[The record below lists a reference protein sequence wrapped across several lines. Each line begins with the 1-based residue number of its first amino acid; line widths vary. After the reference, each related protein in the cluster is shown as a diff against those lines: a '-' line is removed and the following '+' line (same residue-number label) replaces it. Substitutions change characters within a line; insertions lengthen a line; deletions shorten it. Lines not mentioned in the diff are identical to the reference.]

1 MQTKNDQPIHLQDVI
16 IGILGTIAIIL
27 ITILFVAN
35 AKPNA
40 ALADGMTV
48 AAGDFVLT
56 VGQVDIA
63 DEEYIYLLDVPAG
76 LLIAYRFNPTRKEIE
91 IVQGI
96 DIGEIRKRA
105 NEATSNRSQGRTGR
119 GSRP

>member
-1 MQTKNDQPIHLQDVI
+1 MQTNNDHPMHFQDVT

-35 AKPNA
+35 AEPNA

-48 AAGDFVLT
+48 AAGDYVLT
-56 VGQVDIA
+56 VGEVDIA
-63 DEEYIYLLDVPAG
+63 DEEYVYLLDIPAG
-76 LLIAYRFNPTRKEIE
+76 LLIAYRFNPTSKEIE

-96 DIGEIRKRA
+96 DIGEIRKKA
-105 NEATSNRSQGRTGR
+105 NEAASNQSQGRKGR
-119 GSRP
+119 GRRP